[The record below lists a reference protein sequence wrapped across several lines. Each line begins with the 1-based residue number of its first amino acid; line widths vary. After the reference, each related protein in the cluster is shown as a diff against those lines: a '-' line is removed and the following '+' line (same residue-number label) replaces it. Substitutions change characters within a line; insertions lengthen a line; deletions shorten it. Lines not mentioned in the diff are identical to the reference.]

1 MNLQDILDPCS
12 FPLLTSLSHCCEWI
26 GRSSICLPF
35 LPTSDL
41 ICLVFNCS
49 LSLFCLLIFFCL
61 TRFFW
66 MAWFFGRDHTF
77 WILMLLTRFNKLFG
91 CCVELLFFWSIRSN
105 SPGPA

>member
-49 LSLFCLLIFFCL
+49 LSLFCLLIFFL
-61 TRFFW
+61 PYKVFLDGLIFRTRSY
-66 MAWFFGRDHTF
+66 
-77 WILMLLTRFNKLFG
+77 LLNPHVANPL
-91 CCVELLFFWSIRSN
+91 
-105 SPGPA
+105 